1 MAVNILNHAIRDM
14 DSAFVGGFFGVVS
27 LGLYNR
33 AYTLMT
39 TPMTNFVSVL
49 QGVLFPAYS
58 RLQEEDDTLK
68 LGYLATLGV
77 VTLVSLPV
85 FASVALV
92 PRTVI
97 EGLYGSQWLGAVPL
111 LVPLALAMP
120 FGAVTGIAG
129 PLIWGKGQ
137 VGRELRVETVVAM
150 LFVVV
155 LLATSKVSLVALA
168 CGVFGVYV
176 LRAFL
181 MTSAALLVLGGTW
194 REVINAVRGSFLVL
208 AGATLAVLGV
218 DQLLGSYDTVP
229 FVRLLG
235 DMLAGSAGALAMLTA
250 FPRLVFSGEVIWAL
264 TRVGHKLPPVLRHA
278 LKRAQPKGGGGSSGQ
293 V

>member
-1 MAVNILNHAIRDM
+1 MAVNILNLAIRDM
-14 DSAFVGGFFGVVS
+14 DSAFVGGFFGVVN
-27 LGLYNR
+27 LGLYNW
-33 AYTLMT
+33 ALMLMT
-39 TPMTNFVSVL
+39 TPMQNFVSVL

-58 RLQEEDDTLK
+58 RLQEEGDTLK
-68 LGYLATLGV
+68 RGYLATLGV

-168 CGVFGVYV
+168 WGVFGVYA

-181 MTSAALLVLGGTW
+181 ITSAALLVVGGTW
-194 REVINAVRGSFLVL
+194 REVINALRGSFLVL
-208 AGATLAVLGV
+208 AGATLAVLGA
-218 DQLLGSYDTVP
+218 DQLLGLYDTAP

-235 DMLAGSAGALAMLTA
+235 
-250 FPRLVFSGEVIWAL
+250 
-264 TRVGHKLPPVLRHA
+264 
-278 LKRAQPKGGGGSSGQ
+278 
-293 V
+293 